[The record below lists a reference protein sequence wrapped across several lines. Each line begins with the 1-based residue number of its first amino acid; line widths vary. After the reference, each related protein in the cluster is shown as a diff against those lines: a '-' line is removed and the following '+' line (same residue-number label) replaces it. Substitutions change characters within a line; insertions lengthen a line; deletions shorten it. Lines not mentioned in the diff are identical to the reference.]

1 MRGGVASLAI
11 FAIAACGEK
20 LQDNSGE
27 EKPSE
32 VKVSVEFALSE
43 VSVPVNGTETV
54 EITVTPA
61 ERAGEV
67 VVAVADESVVSIESQ
82 TTTQKGL
89 SLSLKPLKLSSTTIY
104 AIHDDLDSPAECAVT
119 VTPVGVE
126 SISLDKTSLEL
137 KVYDTYSLSPT
148 INPADATSPTI
159 TWKSDNEEVATVE
172 GGKVTA
178 VSEGEATITAS
189 CNGKTATC
197 TVSVA
202 AIRAESLGLYC
213 DGAALTEKTI
223 YVDES
228 FRADAT
234 ILPADVTYKTVD
246 SWTVENTAVLKCE
259 PLTVDGNCEA
269 AYFTAL
275 SEGSTTVTATIN
287 SGVDGKPVTASFT
300 VEVKPLTPPV
310 DPPKIGDYF
319 YSDGTWSDG
328 GLVSISSDGTSA
340 VWRTGD
346 ERPAPEEGKTVIG
359 IVFQTDTTRISATE
373 RALGYNHGLVLSLK
387 RAYKPIA
394 QKDPNNK
401 YETPDSLTK
410 FTTLSELNLSCVKRG
425 KLATS
430 YYSDINGYS
439 ATKGICDKYSGDQIE
454 QFPAIDW
461 TTRGF
466 TAAPAN
472 TSGWYLPASGQ
483 VWDLLANLGG
493 EELAQFLSVLSGYE
507 GDISYYS
514 GNGATNGSIDLTSDP
529 IAELNSHWSKVPSTM
544 KENMNGDRD
553 RDGFSYF
560 YFLCCG
566 QYDTE
571 CCRVFWLGSAKD
583 KTAEKQGQFAGYL
596 TYLDD
601 AVTCYPVLSF

>member
-1 MRGGVASLAI
+1 MGGGIASLVLFTAVS
-11 FAIAACGEK
+11 CGDSIKENSEALKEAEK
-20 LQDNSGE
+20 VG
-27 EKPSE
+27 
-32 VKVSVEFALSE
+32 VEFALAQ

-54 EITVTPA
+54 EINVTPA
-61 ERAGEV
+61 DRAGEV
-67 VVAVADESVVSIESQ
+67 IVTFADETVVSIESQ
-82 TTTQKGL
+82 TTTEKGI
-89 SLSLKPLKLSSTTIY
+89 SLILKPLKLSSTTIY
-104 AIHDDLDSPAECAVT
+104 AIHADLDSPAECAVT

-148 INPADATSPTI
+148 INPSDATSPTI
-159 TWKSDNEEVATVE
+159 TWKSDNEQVATVE

-178 VSEGEATITAS
+178 VLEGEATITAS

-197 TVSVA
+197 KVSVA
-202 AIRAESLGLYC
+202 AVRAESLGLYF

-228 FRADAT
+228 FRADVT
-234 ILPADVTYKTVD
+234 ILPSDVTYKTVD

-259 PLTVDGNCEA
+259 PLIVDGNCEA

-287 SGVDGKPVTASFT
+287 SGTQGKPVTASFT

-328 GLVSISSDGTSA
+328 GLVSINSDGTSA
-340 VWRTGD
+340 VWRTGAD
-346 ERPAPEEGKTVIG
+346 RPAPEEGKTVIG
-359 IVFQTDTTRISATE
+359 IVFQTDTTRISSTE
-373 RALGYNHGLVLSLK
+373 RALGYRHGLVMSLK

-394 QKDPNNK
+394 LKDPNNK

-410 FTTLSELNLSCVKRG
+410 FSTLDEITMSCLTRG

-430 YYSDINGYS
+430 YYGNIDGYS

-461 TTRGF
+461 ITRGF
-466 TAAPAN
+466 TATPAN

-493 EELAQFLSVLSGYE
+493 EEVAKYLSTLSGYE
-507 GDISYYS
+507 GDITYEDSLYPSY
-514 GNGATNGSIDLTSDP
+514 DP
-529 IAELNSHWSKVPSTM
+529 VACLNSHWEKVPASM
-544 KENMNGDRD
+544 KENMNGDRE
-553 RDGFSYF
+553 RLGYNYF
-560 YFLCCG
+560 LFLCCG
-566 QYDTE
+566 QYGTE
-571 CCRVFWLGSAKD
+571 MCRVFWVGSASD
-583 KTAEKQGQFAGYL
+583 KTASKKGEFCASC
-596 TYLDD
+596 TYFDD
-601 AVTCYPVLSF
+601 PATCYPVLSF